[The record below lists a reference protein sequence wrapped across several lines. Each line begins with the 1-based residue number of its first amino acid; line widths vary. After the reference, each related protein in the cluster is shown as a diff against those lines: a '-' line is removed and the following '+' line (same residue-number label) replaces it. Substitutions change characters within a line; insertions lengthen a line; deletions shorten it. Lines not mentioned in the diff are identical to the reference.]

1 MVKIRII
8 SLEETYQIR
17 KEVLRKNI
25 DLPYTFNGDLEKETI
40 HLGLYLNNNLTGVV
54 SFMKSTHKDL
64 KGEQYQLRGMA
75 ILHEL
80 QGKGYGKILILNG
93 IEKLKKKQIEIVWC
107 NARVS
112 ALHFYQKN
120 GFQTIG
126 DEFDIPKIGG
136 HFVMYKNIIE

>member
-1 MVKIRII
+1 MVKIKII

-25 DLPYTFNGDLEKETI
+25 DLPYTFNGDQEKETI

-64 KGEQYQLRGMA
+64 KGEQYQLGGMA
-75 ILHEL
+75 ILHEF
-80 QGKGYGKILILNG
+80 QGEGYGNILILNG
-93 IEKLKKKQIEIVWC
+93 IEKLKNKQIDIVWC

-120 GFQTIG
+120 GFQIIG

-136 HFVMYKNIIE
+136 HFVMYKNIID